1 MNNSRYLIFSSVMS
15 IKYLPGLFSL
25 ALYLTSGSSFSK
37 SISRPTAFLVILSKF
52 SKPVLMS
59 VTCCWRIE
67 SISKFILSLWMLL
80 SVICFCVIALFANA
94 SFCLALG
101 SLSLSVRL
109 YFFLNLENVALFTS
123 NSCFFVFNSSEFP
136 CCSLTSCS
144 SWWFPLRA
152 ALENNVYLNLLGS
165 WWWFS
170 YKSLNSFQVPVFF
183 LQLICILFV
192 SWFFHNLDCCV
203 LMLMFPVHCR

>member
-59 VTCCWRIE
+59 VTCCWRME
-67 SISKFILSLWMLL
+67 SIAKSIL

-123 NSCFFVFNSSEFP
+123 NSCS
-136 CCSLTSCS
+136 
-144 SWWFPLRA
+144 
-152 ALENNVYLNLLGS
+152 
-165 WWWFS
+165 
-170 YKSLNSFQVPVFF
+170 
-183 LQLICILFV
+183 
-192 SWFFHNLDCCV
+192 
-203 LMLMFPVHCR
+203 

>member
-25 ALYLTSGSSFSK
+25 ALYLTSRSSFSK
-37 SISRPTAFLVILSKF
+37 SNSRPTAFLVILSKF

-67 SISKFILSLWMLL
+67 SISKSILSLWMLL

-123 NSCFFVFNSSEFP
+123 NS